1 MPHVSCP
8 RRSMILALLATTA
21 AASLLGACGHSGAG
35 LFSRNS
41 APAEVQ
47 MTAGQAAKATSQ
59 WAIAYAKDPTDPKMA
74 LGYAKSL
81 RALGSKE
88 RSFDI
93 LKKAYRANPADGQVA
108 AELGR
113 VALEMGRVDV
123 ASHALESAA
132 SQGVTDW
139 KTLSA
144 QGTLHA
150 KKGEHAKA
158 QEYYRSALEKQPDAP
173 SIINNLALS
182 YALDG
187 KASESETLLRKAAE
201 NGHDDR
207 RIRQNL
213 ALVLGVQGKFDQAR
227 EVASVD
233 MNAAQAKSS
242 MTYLRNMMAKPT
254 KVASK
259 SKPQDSL
266 EDWSPFGTNAPA
278 NEPAPVNT
286 ASRAAPPKREIPKV
300 TMVQPVDEIVE
311 SPAKIA
317 NAQTGAPSGPTSIT
331 PANLFKADVD

>member
-1 MPHVSCP
+1 
-8 RRSMILALLATTA
+8 MILALLATTA
-21 AASLLGACGHSGAG
+21 AASLLGACGHSGG
-35 LFSRNS
+35 GVFSRNS

-59 WAIAYAKDPTDPKMA
+59 WAVAYAKDPTNPKMA

-81 RALGSKE
+81 RALGQKD

-93 LKKAYRANPADGQVA
+93 LKKTYRANPDDGQVA

-123 ASHALESAA
+123 ASRALESAA

-144 QGTLHA
+144 QGTLRA

-158 QEYYRSALEKQPDAP
+158 QEYYLAALEKEPEAP
-173 SIINNLALS
+173 SVINNLALS

-187 KASESETLLRKAAE
+187 KASESEALLRKAGE

-233 MNAAQAKSS
+233 MNSAQAKSS

-266 EDWSPFGTNAPA
+266 EDWSPFGANAPA
-278 NEPAPVNT
+278 KEPAPVNT
-286 ASRAAPPKREIPKV
+286 ASRAAPAKREMPKV
-300 TMVQPVDEIVE
+300 TMVQPVDEVVD
-311 SPAKIA
+311 SPAKVA
-317 NAQTGAPSGPTSIT
+317 KAQTGATSGPTSIM
-331 PANLFKADVD
+331 PASLFKADVD